1 MKFKNIYK
9 YKKGDKIM
17 KNIVL
22 VTHGSFAEGI
32 LTSLKLVYG
41 NTENTVPVTI
51 TASESIQEIL
61 SMIRKRIDEFK
72 NDEPVVIITDIAG
85 GSTTQA
91 ALEALSYKENIYL
104 LTGLSLGLL
113 LEVVLADFT
122 DSKAEN
128 IEILN
133 EIIENSRQ
141 TINLITDLEENI
153 DSVSDNCEL

>member
-1 MKFKNIYK
+1 M
-9 YKKGDKIM
+9 
-17 KNIVL
+17 
-22 VTHGSFAEGI
+22 
-32 LTSLKLVYG
+32 
-41 NTENTVPVTI
+41 
-51 TASESIQEIL
+51 
-61 SMIRKRIDEFK
+61 
-72 NDEPVVIITDIAG
+72 IITDIAG

>member
-104 LTGLSLGLL
+104 LTGLSLGLCW
-113 LEVVLADFT
+113 
-122 DSKAEN
+122 K
-128 IEILN
+128 
-133 EIIENSRQ
+133 
-141 TINLITDLEENI
+141 
-153 DSVSDNCEL
+153 

>member
-1 MKFKNIYK
+1 
-9 YKKGDKIM
+9 M

-41 NTENTVPVTI
+41 NTENTASVPITASVTI

-72 NDEPVVIITDIAG
+72 NDDPVVIITDIAG

-91 ALEALSYKENIYL
+91 ALEALSYKDNIYL

-153 DSVSDNCEL
+153 DSVRDNCEL

>member
-1 MKFKNIYK
+1 
-9 YKKGDKIM
+9 
-17 KNIVL
+17 
-22 VTHGSFAEGI
+22 
-32 LTSLKLVYG
+32 
-41 NTENTVPVTI
+41 
-51 TASESIQEIL
+51 
-61 SMIRKRIDEFK
+61 MIRKRIDEFK

>member
-1 MKFKNIYK
+1 
-9 YKKGDKIM
+9 M

-41 NTENTVPVTI
+41 NTENTASVTI

-72 NDEPVVIITDIAG
+72 NDDPVVIITDIAG

-91 ALEALSYKENIYL
+91 ALEALSYKDNISL

-153 DSVSDNCEL
+153 DSVRDNCEL

>member
-1 MKFKNIYK
+1 
-9 YKKGDKIM
+9 M

-41 NTENTVPVTI
+41 NTENT
-51 TASESIQEIL
+51 ASESIQEIL

-72 NDEPVVIITDIAG
+72 NDDPVVIITDIAG

-91 ALEALSYKENIYL
+91 ALEALSYKDNIYL

-153 DSVSDNCEL
+153 DSVRDNCEL

>member
-1 MKFKNIYK
+1 
-9 YKKGDKIM
+9 
-17 KNIVL
+17 
-22 VTHGSFAEGI
+22 
-32 LTSLKLVYG
+32 
-41 NTENTVPVTI
+41 
-51 TASESIQEIL
+51 
-61 SMIRKRIDEFK
+61 MIRKRIDEFK
-72 NDEPVVIITDIAG
+72 NDDPVVIITDIAG

-91 ALEALSYKENIYL
+91 ALEALSYKDNIYL

-153 DSVSDNCEL
+153 DSVRDNCEL